1 MSTSGVGAPTSTN
14 PFAFLNGSTAT
25 TATTGTTGTTG
36 SSSGSA
42 ASGSSSAASGVG
54 GLTMN
59 DFLTLMTAQLQNQD
73 PLNPTDSNE
82 FLSQLSELST
92 VEGISQLNTSM
103 TTLSNSMLSSQAL
116 TSAALVGQGILA
128 PASSATYT
136 GGQTLS
142 GAVQVP
148 TGATSV
154 ALTITN
160 AAGAVVDQQTV
171 SATAGLQNFSWS
183 GNTSDGQPAPSGT
196 YGVTANAIV
205 GGASQTAATYINGT
219 VSSVTLGTAGAS
231 PTLNTPQLGPVAL
244 SAVQQI
250 D

>member
-1 MSTSGVGAPTSTN
+1 MSTSGVGAPNTTN
-14 PFAFLNGSTAT
+14 PYAFLNGSSSSS
-25 TATTGTTGTTG
+25 GTSG
-36 SSSGSA
+36 SNSSGSA
-42 ASGSSSAASGVG
+42 ASSSSTGAVG

-103 TTLSNSMLSSQAL
+103 TTLSDSMLSSQAL

-128 PASSATYT
+128 PASSATYAS
-136 GGQTLS
+136 GQSLS

-148 TGATSV
+148 TGATSAAV
-154 ALTITN
+154 TITN
-160 AAGAVVDQQTV
+160 SAGVVVDQQTV
-171 SATAGLQNFSWS
+171 TATAGLQNFSWN
-183 GNTSDGQPAPSGT
+183 GTMNNGQQAPSGT
-196 YGVTANAIV
+196 YSVAANAVV
-205 GGASQTAATYINGT
+205 GGASQTASTYLNGT
-219 VSSVTLGTAGAS
+219 VSSVTLGASGAS
-231 PTLNTPQLGPVAL
+231 PTLNTEQLGPVAL
-244 SAVQQI
+244 SDVQQI

>member
-1 MSTSGVGAPTSTN
+1 MSTNPIGSPTSTN
-14 PFAFLNGSTAT
+14 PPA
-25 TATTGTTGTTG
+25 
-36 SSSGSA
+36 SG
-42 ASGSSSAASGVG
+42 ASGSSSSATAGVG

-73 PLNPTDSNE
+73 PLNPTDSNQ

-116 TSAALVGQGILA
+116 TSASLVGQGILTA
-128 PASSATYT
+128 ASSAAYT
-136 GGQTLS
+136 SGTPLS

-148 TGATSV
+148 TGATAV
-154 ALTITN
+154 VLTVTN
-160 AAGAVVDQQTV
+160 AAGATV
-171 SATAGLQNFSWS
+171 NQMNVPATAGLQTFSWNGTAS
-183 GNTSDGQPAPSGT
+183 NGQPAPSGV
-196 YGVTANAIV
+196 YNVTATAEV
-205 GGASQTAATYINGT
+205 GGATQAATTLLNGT
-219 VSSVTLGTAGAS
+219 VSSVTLGAAGAS
-231 PTLNTPQLGPVAL
+231 PTLNTPQLGPIAL

>member
-1 MSTSGVGAPTSTN
+1 
-14 PFAFLNGSTAT
+14 
-25 TATTGTTGTTG
+25 
-36 SSSGSA
+36 
-42 ASGSSSAASGVG
+42 
-54 GLTMN
+54 MN

-103 TTLSNSMLSSQAL
+103 TTLSDSMLSSQAL

-136 GGQTLS
+136 SGQSLS

-148 TGATSV
+148 TGATSAAV
-154 ALTITN
+154 TITN
-160 AAGAVVDQQTV
+160 SAGVVVDQQTV
-171 SATAGLQNFSWS
+171 PATAGLQNFSWN
-183 GNTSDGQPAPSGT
+183 GTMNNGQQAPSGT
-196 YGVTANAIV
+196 YSVAANAVV
-205 GGASQTAATYINGT
+205 GGASQTASTYLNGT
-219 VSSVTLGTAGAS
+219 VSSVTLGASGAS
-231 PTLNTPQLGPVAL
+231 PTLNTAQLGPVAL
-244 SAVQQI
+244 SDVQQI

>member
-1 MSTSGVGAPTSTN
+1 MSTSGVGSPTSSN
-14 PFAFLNGSTAT
+14 PYAFLDGSS
-25 TATTGTTGTTG
+25 GTSGTSG
-36 SSSGSA
+36 SNSSGSA
-42 ASGSSSAASGVG
+42 ASGSTSSTSGVG

-73 PLNPTDSNE
+73 PLNPTDSNQ

-103 TTLSNSMLSSQAL
+103 TTLSDSMLSSQAL

-136 GGQTLS
+136 SGQSLS

-154 ALTITN
+154 GVTISN
-160 AAGAVVDQQTV
+160 SAGVVVDQQAVT
-171 SATAGLQNFSWS
+171 ATAGLQNFSWNGTMS
-183 GNTSDGQPAPSGT
+183 NGQQAPSGT
-196 YGVTANAIV
+196 YSIAANAIV
-205 GGASQTAATYINGT
+205 GGASQTASTFLNGT
-219 VSSVTLGTAGAS
+219 VSSVTLGASGAS
-231 PTLNTPQLGPVAL
+231 PTLNTTQLGPVAL
-244 SAVQQI
+244 SDVQQI

>member
-1 MSTSGVGAPTSTN
+1 MSTSGVGSTNSTN
-14 PFAFLNGSTAT
+14 PYAFLNGSA
-25 TATTGTTGTTG
+25 A
-36 SSSGSA
+36 SSGS
-42 ASGSSSAASGVG
+42 SSGVG

-59 DFLTLMTAQLQNQD
+59 DFLTLMTAQLKNQD
-73 PLNPTDSNE
+73 PLNPTDSNQ

-103 TTLSNSMLSSQAL
+103 TTLSDSMVSSQAL

-128 PASSATYT
+128 PASSASYT
-136 GGQTLS
+136 SGQSLS

-160 AAGAVVDQQTV
+160 SAGVVVDQQTV
-171 SATAGLQNFSWS
+171 PSTSGLQNFSWNGTMS
-183 GNTSDGQPAPSGT
+183 NGQQAPSGT
-196 YGVTANAIV
+196 YGVAANAIV
-205 GGASQTAATYINGT
+205 GGASQTASTYINGT
-219 VSSVTLGTAGAS
+219 VSSVTLGTSGAS
-231 PTLNTPQLGPVAL
+231 PTLNTEQLGPVAL
-244 SAVQQI
+244 SDVQQI

>member
-1 MSTSGVGAPTSTN
+1 MSTSGVGSSNPTN
-14 PFAFLNGSTAT
+14 PYAFLNGSSA
-25 TATTGTTGTTG
+25 ASGTG
-36 SSSGSA
+36 SSGSSGSSGSA
-42 ASGSSSAASGVG
+42 ASSGSTSGVG

-73 PLNPTDSNE
+73 PLNPTDSNQ

-103 TTLSNSMLSSQAL
+103 TTLSDSMLSSQAL

-128 PASSATYT
+128 PASSAAYT
-136 GGQTLS
+136 SGQALS

-154 ALTITN
+154 GLTISN
-160 AAGAVVDQQTV
+160 SAGVVVDQQTV
-171 SATAGLQNFSWS
+171 PSTAGLQNFSWN
-183 GNTSDGQPAPSGT
+183 GTMNNGQQAPSGT
-196 YGVTANAIV
+196 YSVAANAVV
-205 GGASQTAATYINGT
+205 GGASQTASTYINGT
-219 VSSVTLGTAGAS
+219 VSSVTLGASGAS
-231 PTLNTPQLGPVAL
+231 PTLNTEQLGPVAL
-244 SAVQQI
+244 SDVQQI